1 MLTSLMV
8 YVDAHESECERIEL
22 AGLLADRF
30 DAVLI
35 GMSAMDLRP
44 PVVVDDVVVDGAE
57 MQSEIKTI
65 KAVLAEKGNWFRSI
79 ADGRRKLEWRTAVD
93 LPTNALVRECRC
105 ADLVVIGREA
115 GRGDL
120 YNALDPAGAILKV
133 GRPVLVVPPKVKSLS
148 ADHVVVGW
156 KDTREA
162 RRAVRDAL
170 PLLRKA
176 ARVLVVEIC
185 ESSEKDA
192 AQEGVSDVVRY
203 LRRHQ
208 VRVDSSVIP
217 LEEGEGANQLIRTA
231 QEEGADLLVA
241 GAYGHRRL
249 GVWVF
254 GGITREL
261 LAKSPICCL
270 LSH

>member
-8 YVDAHESECERIEL
+8 YVDTHESECERIEL

-30 DAVLI
+30 DSMLI

-65 KAVLAEKGNWFRSI
+65 KAILAEKGNWFRSI

-93 LPTNALVRECRC
+93 LPTNALARECRC

-115 GRGDL
+115 GRGDV
-120 YNALDPAGAILKV
+120 YSALDPAGAILKV

-162 RRAVRDAL
+162 RRAVSDAL

-185 ESSEKDA
+185 EFEREGRGSRGGERRGALPGSASSPCRTPVWFPWKKAKAQTSSSGRPRRKAPTCWSQAPMGIAVSANGSSA
-192 AQEGVSDVVRY
+192 A
-203 LRRHQ
+203 
-208 VRVDSSVIP
+208 
-217 LEEGEGANQLIRTA
+217 
-231 QEEGADLLVA
+231 
-241 GAYGHRRL
+241 
-249 GVWVF
+249 
-254 GGITREL
+254 
-261 LAKSPICCL
+261 
-270 LSH
+270 